1 MLSQDSA
8 YNQRMQAVAE
18 LDAELTEGLGKQ
30 RVFIVGLAGA
40 SGCGKSTV
48 AKRVASRFNGHVI
61 SMEVYALEMNHLPL
75 EERAKQNY
83 DAPYAIDMT
92 LLEKHVLDYSAGKPI
107 EAPIYDFA
115 EHVRVSDRREHIPAK
130 TLLIVEGILAL
141 HFAQLRQYF
150 DLSIYLEA
158 PGEVCFHRRKVRDIT
173 ERGRSLDFIQW
184 QYENAVSLAA
194 RQYLLPSK
202 GFANLVLNSDADIA
216 TMEKS
221 LYDAIVEKLVL
232 ASAKA
237 LCRKEVG

>member
-173 ERGRSLDFIQW
+173 ERGRSLGFIQW
-184 QYENAVSLAA
+184 QYKNAVLPAA

-202 GFANLVLNSDADIA
+202 SFANLVLDSNADLA
-216 TMEKS
+216 TVEKS
-221 LYDAIVEKLVL
+221 LYDAIVENRVL
-232 ASAKA
+232 TG
-237 LCRKEVG
+237 VP

>member
-115 EHVRVSDRREHIPAK
+115 EHVRVSDRRKHIPAK

-141 HFAQLRQYF
+141 HFAQLRQNF

-158 PGEVCFHRRKVRDIT
+158 PDGVCFHRRQVRDIT
-173 ERGRSLDFIQW
+173 ERGRSVGFIQS
-184 QYENAVSLAA
+184 QYRNNVLPAA
-194 RQYLLPSK
+194 RQYALPSK
-202 GFANLVLNSDADIA
+202 RFANLVLESEADLS
-216 TMEKS
+216 TVEQS
-221 LYDAIVEKLVL
+221 LYDAIVENRAL
-232 ASAKA
+232 AGV
-237 LCRKEVG
+237 R

>member
-1 MLSQDSA
+1 MQVAAKLDSESID
-8 YNQRMQAVAE
+8 R
-18 LDAELTEGLGKQ
+18 LGKQ
-30 RVFIVGLAGA
+30 GVFIVGLAGP
-40 SGCGKSTV
+40 SGSGKSTV
-48 AKRVASRFNGHVI
+48 AKRVASRLNGHVI

-75 EERAKQNY
+75 EERTRQNY
-83 DAPYAIDMT
+83 DAPHAIDLA
-92 LLEKHVLDYSAGKPI
+92 LLESDVLDYSAGKPI

-115 EHVRVSDRREHIPAK
+115 LHVRVSDRREHIPAK
-130 TLLIVEGILAL
+130 ALLIVEGILAL
-141 HFAQLRQYF
+141 HFAQLRQHF

-158 PGEVCFHRRKVRDIT
+158 SDEVCFHRRKVRDIT
-173 ERGRSLDFIQW
+173 ERGRSLGFIQW
-184 QYENAVSLAA
+184 QYENAVLPAA

-202 GFANLVLNSDADIA
+202 SFANLVLNSDADIA